1 MKGGDGSWT
10 SVFSFQLFHSLLI
23 RLCFVLFQC
32 PQLSSEMGAVLP
44 EPGSRGLQRLFT
56 FHVVIAGD
64 SFYSQQIVFCEL
76 MGLSCSNLGS
86 DEFCFHLESRICSN
100 RVAGFIGCECLFDF
114 CVCFCSFVCMHMQWY
129 LGLCL
134 TAGSKLTRA
143 YCLESSKACADV
155 RGAEINS
162 WAEEHFR
169 QPRMYSA
176 VWDWF
181 RVLTQEHLF
190 SGWYLCLMSGVS
202 SHQYPWVMPA
212 VEC

>member
-10 SVFSFQLFHSLLI
+10 SVFSFQIFHSLLI

-76 MGLSCSNLGS
+76 MGLSCSNLES
-86 DEFCFHLESRICSN
+86 DEFCFHLESKICST
-100 RVAGFIGCECLFDF
+100 RVAGFTGCECLFDF

-143 YCLESSKACADV
+143 YCLDLLRLVLMYGAHRSTHGQRSTADSLTCT
-155 RGAEINS
+155 RLSEIDFAS
-162 WAEEHFR
+162 WLKSICSQADIFA
-169 QPRMYSA
+169 S
-176 VWDWF
+176 
-181 RVLTQEHLF
+181 
-190 SGWYLCLMSGVS
+190 
-202 SHQYPWVMPA
+202 WVGLA
-212 VEC
+212 HTSILG